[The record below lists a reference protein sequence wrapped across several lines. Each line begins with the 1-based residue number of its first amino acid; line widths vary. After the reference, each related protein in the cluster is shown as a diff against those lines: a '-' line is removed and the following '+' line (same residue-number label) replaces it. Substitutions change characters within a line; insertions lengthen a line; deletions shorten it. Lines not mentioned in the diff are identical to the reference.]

1 MIRLPSERAVET
13 SATAPPLCMNC
24 NAAIG
29 QGQIYCPT
37 CGQRV
42 HSPRLTLQEIS
53 KEFVHAVAH
62 VDRSALSLILL
73 LLVRP
78 GTVAL
83 EYVSGKRK
91 RYFGPF
97 AFLVVSVAFTSAVI
111 AISGFQAVATDDPNK
126 VADFLQ
132 RHINLLFFAQVPV
145 LSLSCRL
152 IAFRERFNYAEYLVL
167 ASYTAAMHILYY
179 AVVFVPV
186 WYVLHSHTD
195 LMVRLFYFNLPIGPL
210 YFAYAMYQFLPGRRL
225 SSAVK
230 GLLASLMAQAMTYG
244 VVTAVSNL

>member
-1 MIRLPSERAVET
+1 
-13 SATAPPLCMNC
+13 MNC
-24 NAAIG
+24 NAAVG
-29 QGQIYCPT
+29 HGQIYCSM
-37 CGQRV
+37 CGQRA

-111 AISGFQAVATDDPNK
+111 AISGFQVVTTDVPNTVAN
-126 VADFLQ
+126 FLQ
-132 RHINLLFFAQVPV
+132 RHVNLMFFANVP
-145 LSLSCRL
+145 LLALSCRL
-152 IAFRERFNYAEYLVL
+152 IGFRERFNYAEYLVL
-167 ASYTAAMHILYY
+167 ASYTGAMHILYY
-179 AVVFVPV
+179 SFVVVPV
-186 WYVLHSHTD
+186 WYALHSHPV
-195 LMVRLFYFNLPIGPL
+195 LMVRLFYLNLPIGPL
-210 YFAYAMYQFLPGRRL
+210 YFAYGMYQFLPGRRL
-225 SSAVK
+225 SSAAM
-230 GLLASLMAQAMTYG
+230 GLLASLLAQAITFG
-244 VVTAVSNL
+244 LVTAVSISYS

>member
-1 MIRLPSERAVET
+1 
-13 SATAPPLCMNC
+13 MNC

-29 QGQIYCPT
+29 QGQIYCPM

-53 KEFVHAVAH
+53 SDFVHAVAH

-73 LLVRP
+73 LLIRP

-111 AISGFQAVATDDPNK
+111 AISGFQVATTENPNW

-132 RHINLLFFAQVPV
+132 RHINLLFFAQVPLLALV
-145 LSLSCRL
+145 SRL
-152 IAFRERFNYAEYLVL
+152 VGFRERFNYAEYLVL
-167 ASYTAAMHILYY
+167 VSYTAAMHILYY

-186 WYVLHSHTD
+186 WYVLHSHTA
-195 LMVRLFYFNLPIGPL
+195 LMVRLFYLNLPIGPL
-210 YFAYAMYQFLPGRRL
+210 YFAYGMYQFLPGRRL

-230 GLLASLMAQAMTYG
+230 GLLASLLAQAITLG
-244 VVTAVSNL
+244 LITVVSISYT